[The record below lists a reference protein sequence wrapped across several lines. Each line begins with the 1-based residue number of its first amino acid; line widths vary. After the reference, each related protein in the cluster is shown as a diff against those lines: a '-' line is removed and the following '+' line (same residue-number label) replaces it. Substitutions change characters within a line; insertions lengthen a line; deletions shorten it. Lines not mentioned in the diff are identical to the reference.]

1 MRSAYRLVVYLC
13 TATLLFTTHLHT
25 ARAGSF
31 RARFDLS
38 AVLNARANTR
48 SGPRPFVRP
57 VSFAAAD
64 RGEIEWTLYDAVASR
79 LGAPYRAG
87 GTDRLGYDC
96 SGFVWRVFQEAGID
110 FDRSSARDLWANLP
124 PAKERAARRFGTLVF
139 FRGLTHVGIV
149 RDGYSFYHAS
159 SSQGVVRSY
168 YSDNDGYWGSRVI
181 GFRRVPLVEAEELI
195 WEGGRARR

>member
-1 MRSAYRLVVYLC
+1 MRSAYRLVVYLFA
-13 TATLLFTTHLHT
+13 ATLLLTAHSNT
-25 ARAGSF
+25 ARADSF

-38 AVLNARANTR
+38 AVLNARFGAC
-48 SGPRPFVRP
+48 PFVRP
-57 VSFAAAD
+57 VNFAAAGD
-64 RGEIEWTLYDAVASR
+64 RGEIEWSLYDAVASR

-87 GTDRLGYDC
+87 GTDRRGYDC

-124 PAKERAARRFGTLVF
+124 PAREHEARRFGTLVF

-168 YSDNDGYWGSRVI
+168 YSDNYGYWSSRVI
-181 GFRRVPLVEAEELI
+181 GFRRVPLIEAEALI
-195 WEGGRARR
+195 GEGGRARR